1 MSMSFPLR
9 SPRSNWEAYE
19 RQVWGEFFGDLIRSA
34 REQRELSIE
43 EAACAAGMSAADWE
57 SVEAG
62 TVPRTPEQLHALAAG
77 LALEPESLVSVV
89 LLCRPAWGSSRGQAE

>member
-1 MSMSFPLR
+1 MSMSFPVR
-9 SPRSNWEAYE
+9 CPRSNWEAYE

-43 EAACAAGMSAADWE
+43 EAAGAVGMSASDWA

-62 TVPRTPEQLHALAAG
+62 TVPPTPEQLQALAGG
-77 LALEPESLVSVV
+77 LALEMESLVSVV
-89 LLCRPAWGSSRGQAE
+89 LWCRPAWR